1 MTAIARHFLP
11 TLAAAP
17 PTADHTFDTFVV
29 GEANEA
35 AYVATRAI
43 TDGTARAPLFVLG
56 PSGVGKTHLLHATFH
71 ALDGAGLAVLCVA
84 AARLL
89 TALVSAYESG
99 AADDFWSGLTTY
111 AALLLDDA
119 HSIGARDELEGRLL
133 DGLAGWVAAGRLV
146 ILTCD
151 REPTFVTRLRDRF
164 ADSALT
170 AIAPPEPALRLAI
183 LRDKARRHGIE
194 LDAHLARRLANDFG
208 GNVRR
213 LEGALTRLVAH
224 ARLCG
229 ARVDEALAVA
239 VFPEL
244 AAPAPAPLTVDD
256 VIVATARAF
265 GTSVRRLRGR
275 DRRHAVRLPRQVAMH
290 LGRKIVGSSY
300 GALGEA
306 FGRDHTTVLQACRSV
321 ATRLETDRSLAATV
335 ARIEQRLA
343 TGTR

>member
-1 MTAIARHFLP
+1 MDGSRRDGHRAPFPSDARSGPPDRRPHLRHLRRGRGERSRVRRHARDHGRHGARAALRP
-11 TLAAAP
+11 RTLRGREDASPPRDVPRARRCRPRGPLRRRGAAP
-17 PTADHTFDTFVV
+17 H
-29 GEANEA
+29 
-35 AYVATRAI
+35 RARQRVRI
-43 TDGTARAPLFVLG
+43 GRRR
-56 PSGVGKTHLLHATFH
+56 
-71 ALDGAGLAVLCVA
+71 
-84 AARLL
+84 RLL
-89 TALVSAYESG
+89 ERPDDVRG
-99 AADDFWSGLTTY
+99 APPRRRP
-111 AALLLDDA
+111 LD
-119 HSIGARDELEGRLL
+119 R
-133 DGLAGWVAAGRLV
+133 LAGWGAAGRLV